1 MPSLSTQMAISAY
14 TRKIAIAL
22 AFAGA
27 LPTPLPL
34 VWLHKFYLGQY
45 LWGIVYL
52 VLAPTLLPQVACCL
66 EGIWYLSQSDD
77 SFVEKFPPSQN
88 ARSAVAFDPTR
99 AHASVG
105 KSMAVSLDSQAVSG
119 ETIKVDSHAIAT
131 SSHPASQVANT
142 LRELDQLRQEGL
154 ITEYE
159 FEQKRR
165 KLLDQ
170 V

>member
-1 MPSLSTQMAISAY
+1 MTNSVTHTARG
-14 TRKIAIAL
+14 RKIAIAL

-34 VWLHKFYLGQY
+34 TWLHKFYLGQY

-52 VLAPTLLPQVACCL
+52 VLAPTMLPKVACCL
-66 EGIWYLSQSDD
+66 EGIWYLSQSDERFLAAFPRAAFPQVD
-77 SFVEKFPPSQN
+77 AALANASTENPEKSRDFRQDVN
-88 ARSAVAFDPTR
+88 LGSAKA
-99 AHASVG
+99 
-105 KSMAVSLDSQAVSG
+105 QAVQQ
-119 ETIKVDSHAIAT
+119 VAIA
-131 SSHPASQVANT
+131 

-154 ITEYE
+154 MSEYE

-165 KLLDQ
+165 KLLADI

>member
-1 MPSLSTQMAISAY
+1 M
-14 TRKIAIAL
+14 AIAL
-22 AFAGA
+22 AFTGA

-66 EGIWYLSQSDD
+66 EGIWYLSQSDE
-77 SFVEKFPPSQN
+77 SFADRFAKAKMSEAVDAAMSPLASATAP
-88 ARSAVAFDPTR
+88 RSADAAQV
-99 AHASVG
+99 
-105 KSMAVSLDSQAVSG
+105 
-119 ETIKVDSHAIAT
+119 
-131 SSHPASQVANT
+131 ASQVASA
-142 LRELDQLRQEGL
+142 LRDLEQLRKDGL

-165 KLLDQ
+165 KLLEKIA
-170 V
+170 

>member
-1 MPSLSTQMAISAY
+1 MEKTIMSVSTHN
-14 TRKIAIAL
+14 RKVAIAL
-22 AFAGA
+22 AFASA

-34 VWLHKFYLGQY
+34 AWLHKFYLGQY

-52 VLAPTLLPQVACCL
+52 VLAPTLLPQVACCI
-66 EGIWYLSQSDD
+66 EGVWYLTQSDEG
-77 SFVEKFPPSQN
+77 FVSRFPKAGNVLPAIVTGS
-88 ARSAVAFDPTR
+88 P
-99 AHASVG
+99 VG
-105 KSMAVSLDSQAVSG
+105 NSSETSGAVSLSNLTVNAFAQS
-119 ETIKVDSHAIAT
+119 
-131 SSHPASQVANT
+131 ASQVANA
-142 LRELDQLRQEGL
+142 LRDLDQLRQEGL

>member
-1 MPSLSTQMAISAY
+1 MAILPVSAHR
-14 TRKIAIAL
+14 RKIAIAL
-22 AFAGA
+22 AFSGA
-27 LPTPLPL
+27 IAPFPTAW
-34 VWLHKFYLGQY
+34 VHKFYVGQY

-66 EGIWYLSQSDD
+66 EGVWYLTQSDD
-77 SFVEKFPPSQN
+77 SFTKRFPKAGNILLPVEPEQP
-88 ARSAVAFDPTR
+88 
-99 AHASVG
+99 
-105 KSMAVSLDSQAVSG
+105 
-119 ETIKVDSHAIAT
+119 AT
-131 SSHPASQVANT
+131 SAEKISQTASQVAIA

-165 KLLDQ
+165 KLLEQ

>member
-1 MPSLSTQMAISAY
+1 MPSSTYS
-14 TRKIAIAL
+14 RKVAIAL
-22 AFAGA
+22 AFASA

-34 VWLHKFYLGQY
+34 AWVHKFYLGQY

-52 VLAPTLLPQVACCL
+52 VLSPTLLPQVACCL
-66 EGIWYLSQSDD
+66 EGVWYLTQNDQD
-77 SFVEKFPPSQN
+77 FVRRFPK
-88 ARSAVAFDPTR
+88 A
-99 AHASVG
+99 
-105 KSMAVSLDSQAVSG
+105 G
-119 ETIKVDSHAIAT
+119 ERAIAASTDLTT
-131 SSHPASQVANT
+131 STASTSPIASTNQTTESTRQITST

>member
-1 MPSLSTQMAISAY
+1 MATSPASAHS
-14 TRKIAIAL
+14 RKIAVAL
-22 AFAGA
+22 AFSGA
-27 LPTPLPL
+27 IAPFPSA
-34 VWLHKFYLGQY
+34 WIHKFYVGQY

-52 VLAPTLLPQVACCL
+52 VLAPTLLPRVACCL
-66 EGIWYLSQSDD
+66 EGVWYLSQSDD
-77 SFVEKFPPSQN
+77 SFAKRFPK
-88 ARSAVAFDPTR
+88 AGTILLSAVP
-99 AHASVG
+99 
-105 KSMAVSLDSQAVSG
+105 K
-119 ETIKVDSHAIAT
+119 EPAT
-131 SSHPASQVANT
+131 PAEKINQTASQVAIA

>member
-1 MPSLSTQMAISAY
+1 MAILPVSARR
-14 TRKIAIAL
+14 RKIAAAL
-22 AFAGA
+22 AFSGA
-27 LPTPLPL
+27 IAPFPTA
-34 VWLHKFYLGQY
+34 WIHKFYIGQY

-52 VLAPTLLPQVACCL
+52 VLAPTLLPRVACCL
-66 EGIWYLSQSDD
+66 EGVWYLTQSDD
-77 SFVEKFPPSQN
+77 SFASRFPKAGNILLPADPSAAVPSQS
-88 ARSAVAFDPTR
+88 SATAE
-99 AHASVG
+99 
-105 KSMAVSLDSQAVSG
+105 KISQ
-119 ETIKVDSHAIAT
+119 TT
-131 SSHPASQVANT
+131 SQVAIA